1 MAKVKGY
8 MEGNVGKVGNI
19 TYYRDSATGETVTRK
34 IVTPKN
40 PKTNAQTVQRVIAK
54 QVGAMYSMMQE
65 IADHSFQG
73 KAKGAQC
80 AAEFRRLNM
89 IAVRDRAAEIQNSG
103 HSLYE
108 YYQAI
113 VGKYGLRR
121 GVPVFCKMQLLHFAF
136 SGAFARRYNR

>member
-80 AAEFRRLNM
+80 VAACLFFVKCNFCNLQLRGRLRGFLVYRTYGDC
-89 IAVRDRAAEIQNSG
+89 ALPEI
-103 HSLYE
+103 
-108 YYQAI
+108 
-113 VGKYGLRR
+113 
-121 GVPVFCKMQLLHFAF
+121 
-136 SGAFARRYNR
+136 

>member
-80 AAEFRRLNM
+80 AAACLFFVKCNFCNLQLRGRLREQWM
-89 IAVRDRAAEIQNSG
+89 EDRKKKGFPA
-103 HSLYE
+103 LWYD
-108 YYQAI
+108 
-113 VGKYGLRR
+113 LRR
-121 GVPVFCKMQLLHFAF
+121 
-136 SGAFARRYNR
+136 